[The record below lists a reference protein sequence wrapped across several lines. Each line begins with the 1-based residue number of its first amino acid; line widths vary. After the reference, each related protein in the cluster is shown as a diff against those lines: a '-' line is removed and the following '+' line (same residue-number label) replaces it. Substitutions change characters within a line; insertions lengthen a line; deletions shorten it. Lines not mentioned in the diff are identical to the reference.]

1 MHRSGLAVA
10 FAAAGALT
18 LLAAPSGPTGPAAP
32 PRLLLRPSELE
43 FTATVHSRSFERGVY
58 MPRYHAIVW
67 SGGRAAGHA
76 LLRADV
82 TDVEV
87 LEALERLGAR
97 PGDNLPMEAWEKRR
111 DPHHTEPDRIIAG
124 SAIEILLRLPG
135 RTGLVPLADV
145 LEDPGGRGVRMR
157 FGGNRENVPKWKSGC
172 IVCLYSCPGSKVG
185 NARYTVRD
193 YVRGTTRFGVRK
205 GVLPPDGTP
214 IAVIFRV
221 TKERSATGNGEKG

>member
-1 MHRSGLAVA
+1 MHRSRLALAV
-10 FAAAGALT
+10 GALT
-18 LLAAPSGPTGPAAP
+18 LLAAGPGPDAPAAP
-32 PRLLLRPSELE
+32 ATLRLRPPAELE
-43 FTATVHSRSFERGVY
+43 FSATVHARHFERGVS

-76 LLRADV
+76 LLRAGV

-97 PGDNLPMEAWEKRR
+97 PGDNLPMETWDERR
-111 DPHHTEPDRIIAG
+111 DPHRTEPDRIIAG
-124 SAIEILLRLPG
+124 SEVEILLRLPG
-135 RTGLVPLADV
+135 RAGLVPLADV
-145 LEDPGGRGVRMR
+145 LEDPGGRGLRMR
-157 FGGNRENVPKWKSGC
+157 FGGNRENVPRWKSGC

-205 GVLPPDGTP
+205 GALPPDGTP
-214 IAVIFRV
+214 VGVIFRLAE
-221 TKERSATGNGEKG
+221 KKSPTGNGKKG